1 MNANVKC
8 LNETATLCYLFLMQ
22 TNVSSQ
28 GFEYGVKHF
37 NAPNKGRVIDIIQSV
52 LNLSDGIFIEIFT
65 LGSIYVNGQRL
76 TDFSLVI
83 KEGSLIRV
91 HTKPRRYFCDYDW
104 SKFIIHENSDF
115 LILNKPAGVPSHP
128 SVDNIIENS
137 LTQTEQAVDH
147 KLFISH
153 RLDTTTEGLI
163 VYGKTKEFVKS
174 FNQQIQNKTIEKNY
188 VALCESDQQFQPHL
202 IHYMEPSPRA
212 PKKVSANFV
221 ENWDFCEL
229 KILAYQKM
237 DTDLSWVKIDLLT
250 GRTHQIRA
258 QMSDIGA
265 PLCGDILYGAK
276 TEWTKNKNATGQVAL
291 RSQMIDFFWNNQQQ
305 KFELDE
311 QF

>member
-1 MNANVKC
+1 
-8 LNETATLCYLFLMQ
+8 MQ

-37 NAPNKGRVIDIIQSV
+37 NAPYKGRAIDIIQDV

-65 LGSIYVNGQRL
+65 LGSIYINGQRL
-76 TDFSLVI
+76 TDFSQMI
-83 KEGSLIRV
+83 QADSLIRV

-104 SKFIIHENSDF
+104 TKLIVHENSDF

-137 LTQTEQAVDH
+137 LTQTEQAIGQ
-147 KLFISH
+147 KILISH

-188 VALCESDQQFQPHL
+188 VALCESDQELPAHL

-212 PKKVSANFV
+212 PKKVSSLFT
-221 ENWDFCEL
+221 EGWDFCEL
-229 KILAYQKM
+229 KILAQKKL
-237 DTDLSWVKIDLLT
+237 DVDLSWVKINLLT

-258 QMSDIGA
+258 QMSEINA
-265 PLCGDILYGAK
+265 PLCGDTLYHAK
-276 TEWTKNKNATGQVAL
+276 TDWTKNKNATQQVAL
-291 RSQMIDFFWNNQQQ
+291 RSQMIDFYWNNQQQ
-305 KFELDE
+305 KFEIDE
-311 QF
+311 SF